1 VKRAIITGGAGFIG
15 SNLADRLVADGFEV
29 VVYDNFATGQRRFLE
44 GVAGSPL
51 ATVVEGDLLDDGAL
65 REAMAGCDTVFHLAA
80 NADVRFGLE
89 DPSRDFEQNTLGT
102 FRVLEAMRATGATR
116 ILFSSSGSVYGEP
129 EIAPTPEDCPF
140 PVQTSLYGASKL
152 AGEAMIQA
160 YCEGYGFSGTVLRFV
175 SIMGERYTH
184 GHLYDF
190 SRALRENPESLLV
203 QGDGHQR
210 KSYLYVGDCIDAVVL
225 LATRA
230 DVPGTASAFN
240 LGTDEVSDV
249 DTSIRAVC
257 AHLGVEPR
265 LDYTGGV
272 RGWIG
277 DSPLIHLD
285 CAKLRAL
292 GWEPKLSIAQAVG
305 RTLDW
310 LTANPWVYE
319 AGVVR

>member
-1 VKRAIITGGAGFIG
+1 
-15 SNLADRLVADGFEV
+15 
-29 VVYDNFATGQRRFLE
+29 
-44 GVAGSPL
+44 
-51 ATVVEGDLLDDGAL
+51 
-65 REAMAGCDTVFHLAA
+65 
-80 NADVRFGLE
+80 
-89 DPSRDFEQNTLGT
+89 
-102 FRVLEAMRATGATR
+102 
-116 ILFSSSGSVYGEP
+116 
-129 EIAPTPEDCPF
+129 
-140 PVQTSLYGASKL
+140 
-152 AGEAMIQA
+152 
-160 YCEGYGFSGTVLRFV
+160 
-175 SIMGERYTH
+175 
-184 GHLYDF
+184 
-190 SRALRENPESLLV
+190 
-203 QGDGHQR
+203 
-210 KSYLYVGDCIDAVVL
+210 VL